1 MILLTL
7 ERKYLKV
14 EQSFAQSSFI
24 SKASSLSVE
33 DGMAGRSGC
42 HVTPIMLPCNLQH
55 CSRSSYLHIF
65 ISSCH
70 TLALHCNE
78 NHKTTRQDKYQLS
91 NRIGAS
97 KSHKQLCLNKSRVC
111 VNTANT
117 ARTVNCDYQSRELII
132 TQTRRLYRM

>member
-14 EQSFAQSSFI
+14 EQSFAQSSFHI
-24 SKASSLSVE
+24 KSLLSLCGLDGGAQWMSRYTNYASL
-33 DGMAGRSGC
+33 A
-42 HVTPIMLPCNLQH
+42 T

-117 ARTVNCDYQSRELII
+117 ARTVNCDYQS
-132 TQTRRLYRM
+132 